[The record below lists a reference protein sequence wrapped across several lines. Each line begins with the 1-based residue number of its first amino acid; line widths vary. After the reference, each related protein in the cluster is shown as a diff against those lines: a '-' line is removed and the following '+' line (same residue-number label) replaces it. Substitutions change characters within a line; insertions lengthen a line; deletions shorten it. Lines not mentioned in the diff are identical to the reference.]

1 MVLHKHALNPR
12 LRALRVGHL
21 AIYICVCRGALAGV
35 APHFDE
41 KAFQRLWIKRY
52 KLSK

>member
-41 KAFQRLWIKRY
+41 KSLPALMDKA
-52 KLSK
+52 L